1 MSHAKIKVA
10 LAALLA
16 CSAFSASAAS
26 PFSDVDHNDWSYKA
40 VAELSEQGVV
50 DGYPDGSFKGNKEIS
65 RFETAQIVARLLAKE
80 NSLNNEQK
88 ASVHKLANAYSD
100 ELKQLG
106 VRVDNVEKKLGK
118 TALITEIRVSGMNR
132 YDNVFKDTKKS
143 HYEFGARV
151 GFNTITKVN
160 PRTTVY
166 GQLETYMSLNG
177 QPMYDV
183 NADQHEDS
191 KLHLGRLFVTHQF
204 GKEET
209 DPRSPMGPMSNII
222 GIGQFP
228 VTMGVTGYTYKGNF
242 KGAFIQF
249 GDANKGG
256 HLRLAYGRATDINY
270 DYTAPM
276 QRGIKG
282 LSTSFAE
289 AAVKVGTQLADRKKQ
304 LEGIVQANES
314 PEKVAAAKA
323 GLAILAKKAEES
335 QKAIADFD
343 AKIDQNTD
351 IYYPLK
357 DKNVMMKDGEDA
369 DVPAA
374 YASYIYKKPGK
385 YEVHAYALKAVGPV
399 SNIVQAYGTAL
410 SYNVTDKLNL
420 HGEYV
425 KNSVKLPLNNERPSS
440 YTVGFTY
447 GNASVLKPKSYSF
460 GLDYIHSQAGTYF
473 GGSSSDIADQYMAHV
488 YKDWVPTLTASEKPE
503 NHYKN
508 MPAYFAD
515 SFDNKLLGKNAK
527 VGGAKFFLA
536 KAQYVPIKGLILE
549 ASYGFNATDM
559 GGRQM
564 DNIFRIQATAYI
576 K

>member
-276 QRGIKG
+276 QRGIPNFGK
-282 LSTSFAE
+282 
-289 AAVKVGTQLADRKKQ
+289 
-304 LEGIVQANES
+304 
-314 PEKVAAAKA
+314 
-323 GLAILAKKAEES
+323 ILAEIEANPKSVKGSANNVLVPKARELNKLKKA
-335 QKAIADFD
+335 I
-343 AKIDQNTD
+343 INGTL
-351 IYYPLK
+351 YPLAPK
-357 DKNVMMKDGEDA
+357 VMMKDGEDA

-425 KNSVKLPLNNERPSS
+425 KNSVKLPLNGERPSS

-488 YKDWVPTLTASEKPE
+488 YKDWTPAYASTSLGK
-503 NHYKN
+503 

-515 SFDNKLLGKNAK
+515 KFDNQLKAK
-527 VGGAKFFLA
+527 TIEEIVKAKTTPSGGAKFFLA

-559 GGRQM
+559 GGKQM

>member
-1 MSHAKIKVA
+1 
-10 LAALLA
+10 
-16 CSAFSASAAS
+16 
-26 PFSDVDHNDWSYKA
+26 
-40 VAELSEQGVV
+40 
-50 DGYPDGSFKGNKEIS
+50 
-65 RFETAQIVARLLAKE
+65 
-80 NSLNNEQK
+80 
-88 ASVHKLANAYSD
+88 
-100 ELKQLG
+100 
-106 VRVDNVEKKLGK
+106 
-118 TALITEIRVSGMNR
+118 MNR

-276 QRGIKG
+276 QRGIHNFGEALAEIEANPESRKG
-282 LSTSFAE
+282 IKGFAATNAKAKAKE
-289 AAVKVGTQLADRKKQ
+289 ALINAVKAGKGTL
-304 LEGIVQANES
+304 
-314 PEKVAAAKA
+314 
-323 GLAILAKKAEES
+323 
-335 QKAIADFD
+335 
-343 AKIDQNTD
+343 
-351 IYYPLK
+351 YPLAPK
-357 DKNVMMKDGEDA
+357 VMMKDGEDA

-425 KNSVKLPLNNERPSS
+425 KNSVKLPLNDEKPSS

-488 YKDWVPTLTASEKPE
+488 YKDWIPAYAKTSLGK
-503 NHYKN
+503 

-515 SFDNKLLGKNAK
+515 KFDNQLKAK
-527 VGGAKFFLA
+527 TIEEIVKAKTTPSGGAKFFLA

-559 GGRQM
+559 GGKQM

>member
-40 VAELSEQGVV
+40 VAELSEQGVI

-204 GKEET
+204 GKQET

-242 KGAFIQF
+242 KGAFIQL

-276 QRGIKG
+276 QRGIHNFGEALAEIEANPESRKG
-282 LSTSFAE
+282 IKGFAATNAKAKAKE
-289 AAVKVGTQLADRKKQ
+289 ALINAVKAGKGTL
-304 LEGIVQANES
+304 
-314 PEKVAAAKA
+314 
-323 GLAILAKKAEES
+323 
-335 QKAIADFD
+335 
-343 AKIDQNTD
+343 
-351 IYYPLK
+351 YPLAPK
-357 DKNVMMKDGEDA
+357 VMMKDGEDA

-425 KNSVKLPLNNERPSS
+425 KNSVKLPLNDEKPSS

-488 YKDWVPTLTASEKPE
+488 YKDWIPAYAKTSLGK
-503 NHYKN
+503 

-515 SFDNKLLGKNAK
+515 KFDNQLKAK
-527 VGGAKFFLA
+527 TIEEIVKAKTTPSGGAKFFLA

-559 GGRQM
+559 GGKQM

>member
-40 VAELSEQGVV
+40 VAELSAQGVV

-88 ASVHKLANAYSD
+88 ANVHKLANAYSD

-118 TALITEIRVSGMNR
+118 TDLITEIRVSGMNR

-276 QRGIKG
+276 QRGIHNFDKTLAEINNSHDALAGIKG
-282 LSTSFAE
+282 FAATNAKNKAKE
-289 AAVKVGTQLADRKKQ
+289 ALINAVKEGKGTL
-304 LEGIVQANES
+304 
-314 PEKVAAAKA
+314 
-323 GLAILAKKAEES
+323 
-335 QKAIADFD
+335 
-343 AKIDQNTD
+343 
-351 IYYPLK
+351 YPLAPK
-357 DKNVMMKDGEDA
+357 VMMKDGEDA

-425 KNSVKLPLNNERPSS
+425 KNSVKLPLNDERPSS
-440 YTVGFTY
+440 YIVGFTY

-488 YKDWVPTLTASEKPE
+488 YKDWTPAYAKTSLGK
-503 NHYKN
+503 

-515 SFDNKLLGKNAK
+515 KFDNQLKAK
-527 VGGAKFFLA
+527 TIEEIVKAKTTPSGGAKFFLA

-559 GGRQM
+559 GGKQM

>member
-132 YDNVFKDTKKS
+132 YDNIFKDTKKS

-276 QRGIKG
+276 QRGIHNFDKTLAEIEKNSESRKDIKG
-282 LSTSFAE
+282 P
-289 AAVKVGTQLADRKKQ
+289 LALK
-304 LEGIVQANES
+304 
-314 PEKVAAAKA
+314 AKDE
-323 GLAILAKKAEES
+323 AKKALINAV
-335 QKAIADFD
+335 KAG
-343 AKIDQNTD
+343 KGTL
-351 IYYPLK
+351 YPLAPK
-357 DKNVMMKDGEDA
+357 VMMKDGEDA

-425 KNSVKLPLNNERPSS
+425 KNSVKLPLNDERPSS

-488 YKDWVPTLTASEKPE
+488 YKDWTPAYASTSLGK
-503 NHYKN
+503 

-515 SFDNKLLGKNAK
+515 KFDNQLKAK
-527 VGGAKFFLA
+527 TIEEIVKAKTTPSGGAKFFLA

-559 GGRQM
+559 GGKQM

>member
-106 VRVDNVEKKLGK
+106 VRMDNVEKKLGK

-209 DPRSPMGPMSNII
+209 DPRSPMGPMANII

-276 QRGIKG
+276 QRGIHNFDKTLAEIEKNSESRKDIKG
-282 LSTSFAE
+282 P
-289 AAVKVGTQLADRKKQ
+289 LALK
-304 LEGIVQANES
+304 
-314 PEKVAAAKA
+314 AKDE
-323 GLAILAKKAEES
+323 AKKALINAV
-335 QKAIADFD
+335 KAG
-343 AKIDQNTD
+343 KGTL
-351 IYYPLK
+351 YPLAPK
-357 DKNVMMKDGEDA
+357 VMMKDGEDA

-425 KNSVKLPLNNERPSS
+425 KNSVKLPLNDEKPSS

-488 YKDWVPTLTASEKPE
+488 YKDWIPAYAKTSLGK
-503 NHYKN
+503 

-515 SFDNKLLGKNAK
+515 KFDNQLKAK
-527 VGGAKFFLA
+527 TIEEIVKAKTTPSGGAKFFLA

-559 GGRQM
+559 GGKQM

>member
-40 VAELSEQGVV
+40 VAELSEQGVI

-132 YDNVFKDTKKS
+132 YDNIFKDTKKS

-276 QRGIKG
+276 QRGIHNFGEALAEIEANPESRKG
-282 LSTSFAE
+282 IKGFAATNAKAKAKE
-289 AAVKVGTQLADRKKQ
+289 ALINAVKAGKGTL
-304 LEGIVQANES
+304 
-314 PEKVAAAKA
+314 
-323 GLAILAKKAEES
+323 
-335 QKAIADFD
+335 
-343 AKIDQNTD
+343 
-351 IYYPLK
+351 YPLAPK
-357 DKNVMMKDGEDA
+357 VMMKDGEDA

-385 YEVHAYALKAVGPV
+385 YEIHAYALKAVGPV

-425 KNSVKLPLNNERPSS
+425 KNSVKLPLNDEKPSS

-488 YKDWVPTLTASEKPE
+488 YKDWIPAYAKTSLGK
-503 NHYKN
+503 

-515 SFDNKLLGKNAK
+515 KFDNQLKAK
-527 VGGAKFFLA
+527 TIEEIVKAKTTPSGGAKFFLA

-559 GGRQM
+559 GGKQM

>member
-40 VAELSEQGVV
+40 VAELSAQGVV
-50 DGYPDGSFKGNKEIS
+50 DGYPDSSFKGNKEIS

-166 GQLETYMSLNG
+166 GQLETYISLNG

-276 QRGIKG
+276 QRGIHNFDKTLDEISDPKFMKG
-282 LSTSFAE
+282 SPGDVILKKVRE
-289 AAVKVGTQLADRKKQ
+289 ANK
-304 LEGIVQANES
+304 I
-314 PEKVAAAKA
+314 
-323 GLAILAKKAEES
+323 KKA
-335 QKAIADFD
+335 IVNGTF
-343 AKIDQNTD
+343 
-351 IYYPLK
+351 YPLAPK
-357 DKNVMMKDGEDA
+357 VMMKDGEDA

-425 KNSVKLPLNNERPSS
+425 KNSVKLPLNDERPSS

-488 YKDWVPTLTASEKPE
+488 YKDWIPEHASTSLGK
-503 NHYKN
+503 

-515 SFDNKLLGKNAK
+515 KFDNKIKAK
-527 VGGAKFFLA
+527 TMEELDKAIATPSGGAKFFLA

-559 GGRQM
+559 GGKQM

>member
-40 VAELSEQGVV
+40 VAELSAQGVV

-276 QRGIKG
+276 QRGIHNFENTLNEIEYKSIKG
-282 LSTSFAE
+282 LPRDVSL
-289 AAVKVGTQLADRKKQ
+289 K
-304 LEGIVQANES
+304 
-314 PEKVAAAKA
+314 KA
-323 GLAILAKKAEES
+323 GEANKIKKA
-335 QKAIADFD
+335 IVNGTF
-343 AKIDQNTD
+343 
-351 IYYPLK
+351 YPLAPK
-357 DKNVMMKDGEDA
+357 VMMKDGEDA

-385 YEVHAYALKAVGPV
+385 YEIHAYALKAVGPV

-425 KNSVKLPLNNERPSS
+425 KNSVKLPLNDERPSS

-488 YKDWVPTLTASEKPE
+488 YKDWTPAYASTSLGK
-503 NHYKN
+503 

-515 SFDNKLLGKNAK
+515 KFDNKIKAK
-527 VGGAKFFLA
+527 TLDEFNKAEATPSGGAKFFLA

-559 GGRQM
+559 GGKQM

>member
-40 VAELSEQGVV
+40 VAELSAQGVV

-276 QRGIKG
+276 QRGIHNFDKTLDEISDPKFMKG
-282 LSTSFAE
+282 SPGDVILKKVRE
-289 AAVKVGTQLADRKKQ
+289 ANK
-304 LEGIVQANES
+304 I
-314 PEKVAAAKA
+314 
-323 GLAILAKKAEES
+323 KKA
-335 QKAIADFD
+335 IVNGTF
-343 AKIDQNTD
+343 
-351 IYYPLK
+351 YPLAPK
-357 DKNVMMKDGEDA
+357 VMMKDGEDA

-425 KNSVKLPLNNERPSS
+425 KNSVKLPLNDERPSS

-488 YKDWVPTLTASEKPE
+488 YKDWVPALTDSKKPE

-515 SFDNKLLGKNAK
+515 KLDNKIKAK
-527 VGGAKFFLA
+527 TMEELDKAIATPSGGAKFFLA

-559 GGRQM
+559 GGKQM

>member
-88 ASVHKLANAYSD
+88 ASIHKLANAYSD

-132 YDNVFKDTKKS
+132 YDNIFKDTKKS

-276 QRGIKG
+276 QRGIHNFDKT
-282 LSTSFAE
+282 LAE
-289 AAVKVGTQLADRKKQ
+289 INNSHDALAGIKDPRALQAKADAKEALINAVKAGKGTL
-304 LEGIVQANES
+304 
-314 PEKVAAAKA
+314 
-323 GLAILAKKAEES
+323 
-335 QKAIADFD
+335 
-343 AKIDQNTD
+343 
-351 IYYPLK
+351 YPLAPK
-357 DKNVMMKDGEDA
+357 VMMKDGEDA

-385 YEVHAYALKAVGPV
+385 YEIHAYALKAVGPV

-425 KNSVKLPLNNERPSS
+425 KNSVKLPLNDERPSS

-488 YKDWVPTLTASEKPE
+488 YKDWTPAYAKTSLGK
-503 NHYKN
+503 

-515 SFDNKLLGKNAK
+515 KFDNQIKAK
-527 VGGAKFFLA
+527 TIEEIVKAKTTPSGGAKFFLA

-559 GGRQM
+559 GGKQM

>member
-40 VAELSEQGVV
+40 VAELSAQGVV

-132 YDNVFKDTKKS
+132 YDNVFKSTKKS

-166 GQLETYMSLNG
+166 GQLETYMSLND

-209 DPRSPMGPMSNII
+209 DPRSPMGPTSNII

-276 QRGIKG
+276 QRGIPNFGKT
-282 LSTSFAE
+282 LAE
-289 AAVKVGTQLADRKKQ
+289 IEASQESKNGYPQNKPEEMKKIKE
-304 LEGIVQANES
+304 LK
-314 PEKVAAAKA
+314 EKAAA
-323 GLAILAKKAEES
+323 
-335 QKAIADFD
+335 DFKE
-343 AKIDQNTD
+343 ALKEGKGT
-351 IYYPLK
+351 YYPLYK
-357 DKNVMMKDGEDA
+357 SKVMMKDGEDA

-385 YEVHAYALKAVGPV
+385 YEIHAYALKAVGPV
-399 SNIVQAYGTAL
+399 SNILQAYGTAL
-410 SYNVTDKLNL
+410 SYNVTDKLNF

-425 KNSVKLPLNNERPSS
+425 KNSVRLPLNKEKPSS
-440 YTVGFTY
+440 YIVGFTY
-447 GNASVLKPKSYSF
+447 GKASVLKPKSYSF
-460 GLDYIHSQAGTYF
+460 GIDYIHSQAGTYF

-488 YKDWVPTLTASEKPE
+488 YKDWKPE
-503 NHYKN
+503 YASTSLGK

-515 SFDNKLLGKNAK
+515 KFDNQVKAK
-527 VGGAKFFLA
+527 SLAEIMKAETTPVGGAKFFLA

-559 GGRQM
+559 GGKQM

>member
-40 VAELSEQGVV
+40 VAELSAQGVV

-166 GQLETYMSLNG
+166 GQLETYMSLKG

-209 DPRSPMGPMSNII
+209 DPRSPMGPTSNII

-276 QRGIKG
+276 QRGIHNFENTLNEIEYKSIKG
-282 LSTSFAE
+282 LPRDVSL
-289 AAVKVGTQLADRKKQ
+289 K
-304 LEGIVQANES
+304 
-314 PEKVAAAKA
+314 KA
-323 GLAILAKKAEES
+323 GEANKIKKA
-335 QKAIADFD
+335 IVNGTF
-343 AKIDQNTD
+343 
-351 IYYPLK
+351 YPLAPK
-357 DKNVMMKDGEDA
+357 VMMKDGEDA

-385 YEVHAYALKAVGPV
+385 YEIHAYALKAVGPV

-425 KNSVKLPLNNERPSS
+425 KNSVRLPLNDEKPSS
-440 YTVGFTY
+440 YIVGFTY
-447 GNASVLKPKSYSF
+447 GKASVLKPKSYSF
-460 GLDYIHSQAGTYF
+460 GIDYIHSQAGTYF

-488 YKDWVPTLTASEKPE
+488 YKDWVPALTDPNKPE

-515 SFDNKLLGKNAK
+515 SFDNKLLGKNTKA
-527 VGGAKFFLA
+527 GGAKFFLA

-559 GGRQM
+559 GGKQM

>member
-276 QRGIKG
+276 QRGIHNFK
-282 LSTSFAE
+282 TAFDE
-289 AAVKVGTQLADRKKQ
+289 
-304 LEGIVQANES
+304 IQANHEFIKGMANS
-314 PEKVAAAKA
+314 VFLKKVREANK
-323 GLAILAKKAEES
+323 LVIKDKTL
-335 QKAIADFD
+335 
-343 AKIDQNTD
+343 
-351 IYYPLK
+351 YPLGTK
-357 DKNVMMKDGEDA
+357 VMMKDGEDA

-425 KNSVKLPLNNERPSS
+425 KNSVKLPLNEERPSS

-447 GNASVLKPKSYSF
+447 GKASVLKPKSYSF

-488 YKDWVPTLTASEKPE
+488 YKDWTPAYASTSLGK
-503 NHYKN
+503 

-515 SFDNKLLGKNAK
+515 KFDNKIKAK
-527 VGGAKFFLA
+527 TMEELDKAIATPSGGAKFFLA

-559 GGRQM
+559 GGKQM